1 MNTRADIEQMLNGYL
16 ARFPEDRTKK
26 TAFTDFVAAFD
37 GPALYNRKNF
47 TGHITAG
54 GIVVS
59 RQSGRILL
67 LKHKQLGKWLQP
79 GGHVETGD
87 ATVSAAAIREI
98 REETGIRQEQLEP
111 LRFPNETSCLIEVDS
126 HFIPRSDAKKEEAHT
141 HHDMRFAFLF
151 NGEDDSV
158 RIDPNESEGCR
169 WVPLEEFASLPEF
182 RSLAPR
188 IRQLVD
194 LYLPAGKVR

>member
-1 MNTRADIEQMLNGYL
+1 MDSKSDIERMLTGYFG
-16 ARFPEDRTKK
+16 RFPEDRATK
-26 TAFTDFVAAFD
+26 TAFTDFVVAFD
-37 GPALYNRKNF
+37 GAALYDRKNF
-47 TGHITAG
+47 TGHIMAG

-59 RQSGRILL
+59 RQSGRVLL

-79 GGHVETGD
+79 GGHVETSD
-87 ATVSAAAIREI
+87 TSVSAAAIREI

-111 LRFPNETSCLIEVDS
+111 LLFPNATSCLIEVDS
-126 HFIPRSDAKKEEAHT
+126 HAIPRCDAKNEAAHT

-188 IRQLVD
+188 IGKLID
-194 LYLPAGKVR
+194 LAYLQ

>member
-1 MNTRADIEQMLNGYL
+1 MDSKNDIERMLIGL
-16 ARFPEDRTKK
+16 FTRFPEDRATK

-37 GPALYNRKNF
+37 GAALYDRKNF

-59 RQSGRILL
+59 RRSGRILL

-79 GGHVETGD
+79 GGHVETSD
-87 ATVSAAAIREI
+87 TSVSAAAIREI

-111 LRFPNETSCLIEVDS
+111 LLFPNATSCLIEVDS
-126 HFIPRSDAKKEEAHT
+126 HAIPRCDAKNEAAHT

-188 IRQLVD
+188 IGKLID
-194 LYLPAGKVR
+194 LPYLQ

>member
-151 NGEDDSV
+151 NG
-158 RIDPNESEGCR
+158 
-169 WVPLEEFASLPEF
+169 
-182 RSLAPR
+182 
-188 IRQLVD
+188 
-194 LYLPAGKVR
+194 

>member
-1 MNTRADIEQMLNGYL
+1 MNTRADIEQMLNGYF

-67 LKHKQLGKWLQP
+67 RSR
-79 GGHVETGD
+79 
-87 ATVSAAAIREI
+87 SA
-98 REETGIRQEQLEP
+98 
-111 LRFPNETSCLIEVDS
+111 FSSSCARWS
-126 HFIPRSDAKKEEAHT
+126 WRS
-141 HHDMRFAFLF
+141 
-151 NGEDDSV
+151 
-158 RIDPNESEGCR
+158 
-169 WVPLEEFASLPEF
+169 
-182 RSLAPR
+182 
-188 IRQLVD
+188 
-194 LYLPAGKVR
+194 

>member
-1 MNTRADIEQMLNGYL
+1 MNTRADIEQMLNGYF
-16 ARFPEDRTKK
+16 ARFPEDRTQK

-126 HFIPRSDAKKEEAHT
+126 HFIPRSDAKK
-141 HHDMRFAFLF
+141 RRPI
-151 NGEDDSV
+151 
-158 RIDPNESEGCR
+158 RITTCVSPFCSTARTIRSGSIPTNRRVVAGSHSKSLHRYPNSAR
-169 WVPLEEFASLPEF
+169 WLPE
-182 RSLAPR
+182 SAN
-188 IRQLVD
+188 
-194 LYLPAGKVR
+194 